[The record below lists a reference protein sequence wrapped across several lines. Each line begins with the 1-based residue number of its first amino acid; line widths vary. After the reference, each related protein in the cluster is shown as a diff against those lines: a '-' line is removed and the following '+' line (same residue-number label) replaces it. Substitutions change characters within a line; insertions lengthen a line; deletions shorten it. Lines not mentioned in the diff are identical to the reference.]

1 MISVYIISLKESQR
15 RLDTEKLVSESNEKF
30 KGRCVFQIFDAI
42 SPKHEDFEKF
52 IQELYD
58 SSSLLK
64 SDWFHSDY
72 CYQELLPQEFGCYLS
87 HYLLWKECVKTNQPI
102 VILEDDVVL
111 ESNFMQA
118 LEDCLK
124 SPFDFVRLYG
134 HYWGGHKT
142 NLHALPIYT
151 EAEEAEAPIE
161 NHAEAEASIEKTPIE
176 NYEVTPPPP
185 NPTQDTQQD
194 SIIETQQDPKELP
207 NPCKIAPQKTSF
219 NPVVF
224 KKIKRKLNRFIGS
237 ILARTEVYKNIV
249 AKYDDLTTKYD
260 DLTTKYDD
268 LTTKYDD
275 LTTKYDDLTTKY
287 DDLTTKYDDLTTKYD
302 DLNKNIAEKYDE
314 LMGKY
319 ESLLAKEV
327 NIKETFWESRAD
339 SEEEAF
345 FLEHFYLTSVYVATT
360 AGYYLTP
367 KGAKTFIEATE
378 RFKIIE
384 PVDMFM
390 NNPTYHDVAN
400 FTYLPCPISLNKHA
414 FNSTI
419 QNAKKPDISLKP
431 PKKSYFDN
439 LFYHKFN
446 AQKCLKAFHKYSKQ
460 YAPLKTPKEV

>member
-1 MISVYIISLKESQR
+1 MTQVYIISLKESQR

-42 SPKHEDFEKF
+42 SPKHEDFEKLV
-52 IQELYD
+52 QELYD

-87 HYLLWKECVKTNQPI
+87 HYFLWKECVKTNQPV
-102 VILEDDVVL
+102 VILEDDVAL
-111 ESNFMQA
+111 ESHFMQA

-142 NLHALPIYT
+142 NLCALPIYT
-151 EAEEAEAPIE
+151 ENENEEVEAPME
-161 NHAEAEASIEKTPIE
+161 NHAETEASMEKTPIE
-176 NYEVTPPPP
+176 NHEVTPPPP
-185 NPTQDTQQD
+185 DPAQDTQQD
-194 SIIETQQDPKELP
+194 CIIETQQDPKELSE
-207 NPCKIAPQKTSF
+207 PCKIVPQKISS
-219 NPVVF
+219 NQVVF

-237 ILARTEVYKNIV
+237 ILARTEVYKKLV
-249 AKYDDLTTKYD
+249 AKYDDLTEKYD
-260 DLTTKYDD
+260 E
-268 LTTKYDD
+268 
-275 LTTKYDDLTTKY
+275 
-287 DDLTTKYDDLTTKYD
+287 
-302 DLNKNIAEKYDE
+302 LNKNIAEKYDE

-339 SEEEAF
+339 SEKEAL

-367 KGAKTFIEATE
+367 KGAKTFIEATD

-390 NNPTYHDVAN
+390 NNPTYHNVAN
-400 FTYLPCPISLNKHA
+400 FTYLPCPVSLNKHA

-431 PKKSYFDN
+431 PRKSYFDN

>member
-1 MISVYIISLKESQR
+1 MTQVYIISLKESQR
-15 RLDTEKLVSESNEKF
+15 RLGTEKLILESNEKF

-52 IQELYD
+52 VQELYD
-58 SSSLLK
+58 AQSMLK

-87 HYLLWKECVKTNQPI
+87 HYLLWKECVKTNQPV

-142 NLHALPIYT
+142 NLCTLPIYT
-151 EAEEAEAPIE
+151 EAEEAEASME
-161 NHAEAEASIEKTPIE
+161 ETPIE
-176 NYEVTPPPP
+176 NYEVTPPPH
-185 NPTQDTQQD
+185 NPTQDAQQD
-194 SIIETQQDPKELP
+194 CIIETQQDPKELSE
-207 NPCKIAPQKTSF
+207 PCKIAPQKTSF

-224 KKIKRKLNRFIGS
+224 KKIKRKLNHFIGN

-249 AKYDDLTTKYD
+249 G
-260 DLTTKYDD
+260 
-268 LTTKYDD
+268 
-275 LTTKYDDLTTKY
+275 
-287 DDLTTKYDDLTTKYD
+287 
-302 DLNKNIAEKYDE
+302 KYDE
-314 LMGKY
+314 LTGKYDELTTKY
-319 ESLLAKEV
+319 ESLLAKET
-327 NIKETFWESRAD
+327 NIKETFGESRAD
-339 SEEEAF
+339 SEKEAF

-384 PVDMFM
+384 PVDMFI

-400 FTYLPCPISLNKHA
+400 LTYLPCPISLNKHA

-431 PKKSYFDN
+431 PRKSYFDN

-446 AQKCLKAFHKYSKQ
+446 ARKCLKAFHKYSKQ